1 MTFLDNIADYLP
13 DEADLTDNDTISE
26 LVSIDKHIIITGWS
40 EKDWNSLNDCFS
52 NAFSFCGTNKLSD
65 KVSDFYC
72 LELSLAAGDDS
83 ISDSDDVILI
93 NNLKPILN
101 CCLKCFNNYINVA
114 LAYKIRVKEENG
126 KTSDKISYYYQTR
139 VTGNELEHQV
149 ELLRT
154 ELEKSIPQN
163 INLMYNALVY
173 KDISKHYLYPGI
185 ELVSGKIIEEHVL
198 KYLSHKIKKSI
209 LFFDLPYSVL
219 SNTFHLYHHP
229 KNSFPLPILLKSK
242 EGMSEYVELWKKGIG
257 WEDEEYNKY
266 LDDLKEFNKF
276 IVLGYY
282 TREDEDGCKGPHIVL
297 CPENIEDAA
306 SDSNL
311 KDKKEL
317 LYLIVLIHEL
327 AHAMMDKN
335 HVSLNSLFSNAM
347 EESLAN
353 MITLQWFD
361 ALNRSNYHKVKS
373 FVETQ
378 PKIYKFGINQFQAG
392 VDWTKWRDSK
402 KMHKLLKEWFKN
414 CFVKRINQPQKIRA
428 EYNRVLKQAKKQK

>member
-1 MTFLDNIADYLP
+1 MFETSSYQDEEQDIIDQQTINNVAPVLDERHL
-13 DEADLTDNDTISE
+13 L
-26 LVSIDKHIIITGWS
+26 ITGWS
-40 EKDWNSLNDCFS
+40 AKTIDWESLEK
-52 NAFSFCGTNKLSD
+52 SFKVTCQNPTGSEILKNKD
-65 KVSDFYC
+65 DFYC
-72 LELSLAAGDDS
+72 LDFSLDGEFVNKQKKIIDFLD
-83 ISDSDDVILI
+83 ILENI
-93 NNLKPILN
+93 LKG
-101 CCLKCFNNYINVA
+101 CLKHFGNYINVA
-114 LAYKIRVKEENG
+114 LAYKVEEN
-126 KTSDKISYYYQTR
+126 DEIHYYYQTR
-139 VTGNELEHQV
+139 LTGNNLKHLIDSLKIKIAFLRSKKQV
-149 ELLRT
+149 VKYNSVSRDIIDRYIMPGIEQVS
-154 ELEKSIPQN
+154 EKSIGPTVLN
-163 INLMYNALVY
+163 
-173 KDISKHYLYPGI
+173 YLRNR
-185 ELVSGKIIEEHVL
+185 
-198 KYLSHKIKKSI
+198 IKKTN
-209 LFFDLPYSVL
+209 LFFDLPYSII

-317 LYLIVLIHEL
+317 LYQIVLIHEL

-378 PKIYKFGINQFQAG
+378 PKIYKFGINQFKAG

>member
-13 DEADLTDNDTISE
+13 DEADLTDNETISE

-198 KYLSHKIKKSI
+198 DYLSEEIKKSI

-229 KNSFPLPILLKSK
+229 KNSFPLPILLKSSQDMEK
-242 EGMSEYVELWKKGIG
+242 AEFWKGID
-257 WEDEEYNKY
+257 WKDDYKDYRDDFNNCKKY
-266 LDDLKEFNKF
+266 

-297 CPENIEDAA
+297 CPENIEGAA
-306 SDSNL
+306 SDSNF

-335 HVSLNSLFSNAM
+335 NVTMNSLFSNAM

-361 ALNRSNYHKVKS
+361 VFDNDDKEIVKD
-373 FVETQ
+373 FIKDKQ
-378 PKIYKFGINQFQAG
+378 PKIYKFGINQFEAG
-392 VDWTKWRDSK
+392 VDWSKWRDSK
-402 KMHKLLKEWFKN
+402 KMHKLLKEWFDN
-414 CFVKRINQPQKIRA
+414 CFVSELLEQPQKVRA
-428 EYNRVLKQAKKQK
+428 EYNRVLK